1 MPEVVAL
8 GEPLLEFVAAERG
21 RLRDVKIF
29 QRGWGGDTSNFVVAV
44 ARLGGSSGY
53 LTRIGGD
60 EFGRSFLAL
69 WRQEGVDTSQV
80 IVEPDGVTG
89 IYFIAFPE
97 DGVHEFTYYRAG
109 SAASY
114 LQPTDIPGDYVARA
128 RVFHTSGITQAISA
142 SAAETAQVAIIQ
154 ARARNLIISYDANIR
169 PKLRS
174 LSSLRAVFEAIIP
187 SVDIVFLSGEDA
199 GHLYGTLPPHEVVHR
214 ILAHGPSS
222 VILKQGAA
230 GCLIAAADGTLSI
243 PGWPVT
249 PVDATGAGDAFD
261 AAFLVEWLR
270 GVPLDQAGR
279 FANAVGALTASSLG
293 AVSAIPTRTR
303 VEQYMAQFESSRLER
318 MG

>member
-1 MPEVVAL
+1 MPDIVAL

-21 RLRDVKIF
+21 RLQDVKTF

-69 WRQEGVDTSQV
+69 WRQERVDASRVT
-80 IVEPDGVTG
+80 VEPDGVTG

-97 DGVHEFTYYRAG
+97 DGAHEFTYYRAG
-109 SAASY
+109 SAASH
-114 LQPTDIPGDYVARA
+114 LQPTDIPVDYVDRA

-142 SAAETAQVAIIQ
+142 SAAETAKVAITQ
-154 ARARNLIISYDANIR
+154 ARTCNLTISYDANIR
-169 PKLRS
+169 PKLQP
-174 LSSLRAVFEAIIP
+174 LSSLRAAFEATIP

-199 GHLYGTLPPHEVVHR
+199 EHLYGTVPSQEVVRR
-214 ILAHGPSS
+214 ILACGPNIA
-222 VILKQGAA
+222 VLKQGAA
-230 GCLIAAADGTLSI
+230 GCLIASADGTLSI
-243 PGWPVT
+243 PGWPIT

-261 AAFLVEWLR
+261 AAFLIEWRR
-270 GVPLDQAGR
+270 GAPLDQAGR

-293 AVSAIPTRTR
+293 AVTAIPTRTR
-303 VEQYMAQFESSRLER
+303 VEQYVAQLESSRLEK